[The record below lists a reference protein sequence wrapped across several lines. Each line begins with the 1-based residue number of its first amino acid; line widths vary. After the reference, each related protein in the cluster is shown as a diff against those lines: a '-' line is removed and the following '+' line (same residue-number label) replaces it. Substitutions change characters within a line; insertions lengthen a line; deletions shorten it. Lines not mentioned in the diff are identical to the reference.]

1 MINVALF
8 GLGRI
13 GQMHALNILSN
24 KNFNLKYVYDVN
36 RQLVKNFEKKYKIK
50 SIKNERIAF
59 DDKSIDVI
67 FIASSTSTHI
77 ELITKSVLAKKA
89 VFCEKPLDLNLEK
102 VIKCR
107 KQISKFNAKIQLGFN
122 RRYDPGHY
130 ALKEKL
136 KAKIGKL
143 KKIIITSR
151 DPSPPP
157 ISYMKTSGG
166 IFKDMMIHDFDLA
179 RLYLDND
186 KFEEVTAFGTNFK
199 NSYSSVNDYEIAAV
213 MMKSKKGVI
222 CYINNSRE
230 CTYGYD
236 QRVEIFGEKG
246 MMISNNERKN
256 SIEINNS
263 SSTSSKEPLKNFFID
278 RYKDAYALQLN
289 GLKDMVIKGKKPR
302 ATFDDGQ
309 QALYLAINAYKSLK
323 LKKTIKIS

>member
-13 GQMHALNILSN
+13 GQMHALNIISN

-36 RQLVKNFEKKYKIK
+36 SKLVKNFEKKYKIK
-50 SIKNERIAF
+50 SINNQKIAF
-59 DDKSIDVI
+59 DDKSINVI
-67 FIASSTSTHI
+67 FIASSTPTHI

-89 VFCEKPLDLNLEK
+89 VFCEKPLDLDLEK
-102 VIKCR
+102 VIKC
-107 KQISKFNAKIQLGFN
+107 KQKISKYNAKIQLGFN

-179 RLYLDND
+179 RLYLNND
-186 KFEEVTAFGTNFK
+186 KFIEITAFGTSFK
-199 NSYSSVNDYEIAAV
+199 NSYNSVKDYEIATV

-263 SSTSSKEPLKNFFID
+263 SSTNSKEPLKNFFID

-289 GLKDMVIKGKKPR
+289 GLKDMVLKGKKPR
-302 ATFDDGQ
+302 ATFDDGH
-309 QALYLAINAYKSLK
+309 QALYLAVNAYKSLK
-323 LKKTIKIS
+323 LKKTIKL

>member
-1 MINVALF
+1 
-8 GLGRI
+8 
-13 GQMHALNILSN
+13 
-24 KNFNLKYVYDVN
+24 
-36 RQLVKNFEKKYKIK
+36 
-50 SIKNERIAF
+50 
-59 DDKSIDVI
+59 
-67 FIASSTSTHI
+67 
-77 ELITKSVLAKKA
+77 
-89 VFCEKPLDLNLEK
+89 
-102 VIKCR
+102 
-107 KQISKFNAKIQLGFN
+107 
-122 RRYDPGHY
+122 
-130 ALKEKL
+130 
-136 KAKIGKL
+136 
-143 KKIIITSR
+143 
-151 DPSPPP
+151 
-157 ISYMKTSGG
+157 
-166 IFKDMMIHDFDLA
+166 MMIHDFDLA

-263 SSTSSKEPLKNFFID
+263 SFTSSKEPLKNFFID